1 MVRQH
6 VDHSR
11 ARTDGMTAP
20 DRQSDLSRL
29 VAQASTILLDFDGPV
44 CHVFAGL
51 PTKLV
56 ADQLRSALNEV
67 GARLPEHI
75 EHTADPMELLRFSAT
90 FGPETVRRIDASFR
104 SLEVTAVQSAE
115 PTRHA
120 HAVIRT
126 CHQSGR
132 RLAVVSNNAQE
143 AVETYLAMHGLTD
156 WVDAVVG
163 RPFAAPQQMKPDT
176 YLLRLAV
183 ETLGEQPEHC
193 LMIGDSTTDMASAKA
208 IGVHRVGYANKPRKR
223 EPLAEAGADFVI
235 ASMAELQDAL
245 LERLPSA

>member
-6 VDHSR
+6 VDHGR
-11 ARTDGMTAP
+11 ARTDSMTAP
-20 DRQSDLSRL
+20 NRQSDLSRL
-29 VAQASTILLDFDGPV
+29 VAQASGILLDFDGPV

-51 PTKLV
+51 PAKQA
-56 ADQLRSALNEV
+56 ADQLRHALNEV
-67 GARLPEHI
+67 GARLPETI

-90 FGPETVRRIDASFR
+90 LGPEAVRRIDASFR

-120 HAVIRT
+120 HDAIRA

-143 AVETYLAMHGLTD
+143 AVETYLTTHGLTA

-183 ETLGEQPEHC
+183 ETLGEQPERC
-193 LMIGDSTTDMASAKA
+193 LMIGDSTTDMISANA

-223 EPLAEAGADFVI
+223 EALAEAGADFII
-235 ASMAELQDAL
+235 ASMAQLQDAL
-245 LERLPSA
+245 LEQPSST